1 MQASSV
7 IGAEDSGAD
16 TVSGTGAA
24 AGAATESEPGTDTDT
39 VSGTDGKERAFPAA
53 PERAGSGEATT
64 PAEIPADGP
73 AAKAADVR
81 KAGVHKI
88 DARAIKTVRF
98 MRIFNCSLF
107 ARNTCQPDAKPD
119 RRMNDRRLHFT
130 PAVRNVKYFY
140 TCVKNLDTGGA
151 FFG

>member
-24 AGAATESEPGTDTDT
+24 AGAATESEPGTD
-39 VSGTDGKERAFPAA
+39 GKERAFPAA

-64 PAEIPADGP
+64 PADGP

-130 PAVRNVKYFY
+130 PAARNVKYFY

-151 FFG
+151 FSG

>member
-53 PERAGSGEATT
+53 PERAGSGKATT
-64 PAEIPADGP
+64 PADGP

-151 FFG
+151 FSG

>member
-16 TVSGTGAA
+16 TVSGTGVA

-53 PERAGSGEATT
+53 PERAGSGKATT
-64 PAEIPADGP
+64 PAEIPAGGP

-151 FFG
+151 FSG

>member
-53 PERAGSGEATT
+53 PERAGSGKATT

-130 PAVRNVKYFY
+130 PAARNVKYFY
-140 TCVKNLDTGGA
+140 TCVKNLDTEGA
-151 FFG
+151 FSG

>member
-16 TVSGTGAA
+16 TVSGTGVA

-53 PERAGSGEATT
+53 PERAGSGKATT

-151 FFG
+151 FSG